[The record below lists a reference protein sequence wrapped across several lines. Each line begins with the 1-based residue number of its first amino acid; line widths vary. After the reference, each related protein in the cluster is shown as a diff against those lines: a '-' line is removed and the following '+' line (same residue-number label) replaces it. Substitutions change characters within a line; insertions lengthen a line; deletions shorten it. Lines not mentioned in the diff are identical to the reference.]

1 MQPVEARRLCPLG
14 LTFTPPTGQY
24 QSEGVL
30 IPVSVITGF
39 LGSGKTTLLRRLLA
53 DPRMATAAILV
64 NEFGEV
70 ALDHLLLRKVDEN
83 IALLNSGC
91 LCCSVRDD
99 LVETLDDMHA
109 KRATGVLPQFDRVVI
124 ETTGLADPA
133 PIIHTLLT
141 DESLTQA
148 YWATGMVATVDAV
161 HGNGQLD
168 SHPESVKQAAM
179 ADRLVLTKTDLVEP
193 ATLERLRGRLKAI
206 SPSAMLFEAARDFG
220 PGPDVLFD
228 ANPFSTSG
236 KVADVKRWLHAEGAG
251 ETTHDHIHDEKR
263 HDDRISTFCLTADSP
278 LDWTRF
284 TEWLAL
290 LLTNRGEQV
299 LRVKGLLNI
308 VGCSR
313 PVVIHGV
320 QHVFYPPAEL
330 EGWPDGDR
338 RSRIVFITQDLQGDG
353 LAHSFAALAAA
364 DSRTAPEQPR
374 D

>member
-1 MQPVEARRLCPLG
+1 
-14 LTFTPPTGQY
+14 
-24 QSEGVL
+24 L
-30 IPVSVITGF
+30 IPVSIITGF

-53 DPRMATAAILV
+53 DPRMGTAAVLV

-83 IALLNSGC
+83 IVLLNSGC

-99 LVETLDDMHA
+99 LVETLDDMQA
-109 KRATGVLPQFDRVVI
+109 KRASGLLPEFDRVVI

-141 DESLTQA
+141 DASLTQV
-148 YWATGMVATVDAV
+148 YCATGMVATVDAM
-161 HGNGQLD
+161 HGSGQLD
-168 SHPESVKQAAM
+168 SHLESVKQAAM

-193 ATLERLRGRLKAI
+193 AILDRLRDRLKAV
-206 SPSAMLFEAARDFG
+206 SPSATLFEATLDSG
-220 PGPDVLFD
+220 PGPDMLFD
-228 ANPFSTSG
+228 SHPFSERG
-236 KVADVKRWLHAEGAG
+236 KVADVARWLNAESATDATQGHV
-251 ETTHDHIHDEKR
+251 HDDKR
-263 HDDRISTFCLTADSP
+263 HDDRIGTFCLTADMP

-308 VGCSR
+308 AGRSK

-330 EGWPDGDR
+330 ERWPDRDH
-338 RSRIVFITQDLQGDG
+338 RSRIVFITRDLPGHG
-353 LAHSFAALAAA
+353 LARTFEAVAAA
-364 DSRTAPEQPR
+364 GHTRSAAEQPM